1 MATII
6 DGKAVSTKVKDE
18 VKDRV
23 IAYKERTGK
32 DVGLAVIMVG
42 DNPASEIYVRNKIR
56 ACEYTGIKS
65 YSYKYDDISQDDL
78 IALVN
83 ELNKNDDIHGILVQL
98 PLPKTIDEDAILSA
112 ISPSKDVDG
121 FSAESIGNLALG
133 KPGFR
138 SCTPSGV
145 MRLFAEYNVDLT
157 GKNAV
162 VIGRSNIVGKPLSFM
177 LLEKNATVTICHS
190 KTANLTEIV
199 SKADV
204 VCACLGRAK
213 FVTADMVKDGAVV
226 IDVGINK
233 LDGKT
238 VGDVDYE
245 NVFSKASAITPVPG
259 GVGPMTIA
267 MLMQNTVIS
276 AEIAEKNAKR

>member
-1 MATII
+1 MAVLI
-6 DGKAVSTKVKDE
+6 DGKAVSAKVKDE
-18 VKDRV
+18 VKERV
-23 IAYKERTGK
+23 SAYKARTGK

-56 ACEYTGIKS
+56 ACDYTGIRS
-65 YSYKYDDISQDDL
+65 YSYKYDDITEE
-78 IALVN
+78 ALL
-83 ELNKNDDIHGILVQL
+83 ELVYSLNDNDDIHGILVQL
-98 PLPKTIDEDAILSA
+98 PLPRHINEDTILSA
-112 ISPSKDVDG
+112 IAPTKDVDG

-145 MRLFAEYNVDLT
+145 MRLFEEYNIDLT
-157 GKNAV
+157 GKSAV

-190 KTANLTEIV
+190 KTANLV
-199 SKADV
+199 DVVKNADV

-213 FVTADMVKDGAVV
+213 FVTADMIKQGAVV

-238 VGDVDYE
+238 VGDVDFE
-245 NVFSKASAITPVPG
+245 NVLKKVQAITPVPG

-276 AEIAEKNAKR
+276 AEIAEKNATR